1 MSKQSQEK
9 NMRKLGELLS
19 RDLGYIG
26 GERECGPNGDK
37 KAFLKIGKTF
47 LWNLSKDLKLSDAKI
62 SVNPGGIAV
71 SGECTLTGM
80 WDGISIYIQLSHR
93 KRLCNTVGFQ
103 QLPELER
110 SILYSLIAVKNNF
123 GWIPPQGKRLLK
135 CADGQGSV
143 NIFRYSI
150 ANNLARVQINDDAE
164 IQKIHTDFGIC
175 NITDPHLIG
184 RSGEEVP
191 FELIGIVLILTI
203 ISGIKTGPG
212 TS

>member
-9 NMRKLGELLS
+9 NMRKLGDLLS

-80 WDGISIYIQLSHR
+80 WDGIGIYIQLSQPICGQEHVMLYR
-93 KRLCNTVGFQ
+93 TVQNSSDCTSGQNRFVSLKNFQ
-103 QLPELER
+103 R
-110 SILYSLIAVKNNF
+110 GYYS
-123 GWIPPQGKRLLK
+123 WLLDALSAAK
-135 CADGQGSV
+135 KEEA
-143 NIFRYSI
+143 RY
-150 ANNLARVQINDDAE
+150 AWAA
-164 IQKIHTDFGIC
+164 
-175 NITDPHLIG
+175 
-184 RSGEEVP
+184 
-191 FELIGIVLILTI
+191 
-203 ISGIKTGPG
+203 
-212 TS
+212 